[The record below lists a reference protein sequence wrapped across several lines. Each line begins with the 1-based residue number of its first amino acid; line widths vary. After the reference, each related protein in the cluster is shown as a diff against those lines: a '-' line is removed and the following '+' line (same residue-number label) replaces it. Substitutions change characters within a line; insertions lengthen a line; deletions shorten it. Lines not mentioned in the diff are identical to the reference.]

1 MTTQE
6 KRLIRLATEIADA
19 RHPDGHAA
27 RVCQHHNSDFS
38 PWRKKFD
45 QRHATLCIVTASFLV
60 AASALAAGKA
70 TAAAMPQQHLISTS
84 ADGGAAALRVVDYIL
99 DLS

>member
-6 KRLIRLATEIADA
+6 KRLIRLAAEIADD
-19 RHPDGHAA
+19 RCPGGHAA
-27 RVCQHHNSDFS
+27 KVCRHHNNDFNA
-38 PWRKKFD
+38 WCIKFD
-45 QRHATLCIVTASFLV
+45 RRQATLRIVTASFLV

-70 TAAAMPQQHLISTS
+70 MAAAMPQQHVFSTS
-84 ADGGAAALRVVDYIL
+84 ADGGAAALRVVDNIL